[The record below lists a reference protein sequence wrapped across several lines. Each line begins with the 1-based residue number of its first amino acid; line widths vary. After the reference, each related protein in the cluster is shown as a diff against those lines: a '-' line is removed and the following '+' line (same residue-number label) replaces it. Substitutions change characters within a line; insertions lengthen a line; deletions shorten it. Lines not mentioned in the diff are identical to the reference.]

1 MYTSFRCPC
10 RYCDRHTFDMVA
22 YDLACLWRTSLQV
35 SHTII
40 AALGC
45 SQIYMTSTQLLCP
58 PLQYTSPIQRSH
70 TCTEWSNRGLQRP
83 QGPARDDLTI
93 PTRDGSYDR
102 YRGAMIAA
110 AILIGASQ
118 TVDMGVGRVS
128 SLSLGPPQE
137 QPRLLH
143 HLPSS
148 HRRDQTKGCMS
159 PVEDMAGRPTTQVS

>member
-10 RYCDRHTFDMVA
+10 LDCDRHTFDTVA

-35 SHTII
+35 PHTII

-45 SQIYMTSTQLLCP
+45 SQIYMTSTQLPCP
-58 PLQYTSPIQRSH
+58 PLQCTSLRPQSH
-70 TCTEWSNRGLQRP
+70 TCPEWSRRGLQTL

-93 PTRDGSYDR
+93 PVRDRSCDR

-110 AILIGASQ
+110 AILIGVSQ

-148 HRRDQTKGCMS
+148 HRRDQTKRLH
-159 PVEDMAGRPTTQVS
+159 VAG